1 MLEVLLKG
9 LDHADAAVRLD
20 VARVLG
26 MLDETRALEPLRRR
40 YEIEPDANVR
50 AVIAWAG
57 RRVYEAQ
64 QAGYDTLNALYRYFN
79 VDRELARVQDAA
91 EQALLRQLEQGL
103 DTGLRQQLE
112 KASKRR
118 MGLTLAAGI
127 GGTMLA
133 GPLGGLAAARMA
145 AGTGP
150 LEISPGFDARPHLG
164 TRRTPATRPTNDDI
178 SVWVKRLRESLAP
191 AAREQAALELS
202 HLNNPAALPY
212 LAAAFALDPAD
223 KVRDA
228 AQRAGKLLYWN
239 ALYWQMEQDGT
250 LQAEI
255 ERRAAALRAALPQHD
270 ASHGAP
276 RLDKGIGGGNSESD
290 VQTDVSE
297 ILRRAQLERARRK
310 KK

>member
-9 LDHADAAVRLD
+9 LNHPQAAVRLD

-26 MLDETRALEPLRRR
+26 MLDETQALDVLRSR
-40 YEIEPDANVR
+40 YEAEPDASVR
-50 AVIAWAG
+50 AALAWAG

-79 VDRELARVQDAA
+79 VDRELARIQDAA
-91 EQALLRQLEQGL
+91 ELALLRRLEQGL
-103 DTGLRQQLE
+103 DTDLRQQLE
-112 KASKRR
+112 RASKRR
-118 MGLTLAAGI
+118 MGVTLAAGI

-145 AGTGP
+145 MGSESLDG
-150 LEISPGFDARPHLG
+150 SSGFDARPHLG
-164 TRRTPATRPTNDDI
+164 TQRTPATRPTDDDI
-178 SVWVKRLRESLAP
+178 SVWVKRLRESIVP

-212 LAAAFALDPAD
+212 LAAAFALDPSD

-228 AQRAGKLLYWN
+228 AQRAGKILYWN
-239 ALYWQMEQDGT
+239 VLYWRMEQDGS
-250 LQAEI
+250 LAEEI
-255 ERRAAALRAALPQHD
+255 ERRAAALSAALPSQD
-270 ASHGAP
+270 AAP
-276 RLDKGIGGGNSESD
+276 AVSRPDSEAGTTD
-290 VQTDVSE
+290 AAPDPQTDVSE

>member
-1 MLEVLLKG
+1 QCDRQAGSGPVARPVCRDFKMLEVLLKG

-64 QAGYDTLNALYRYFN
+64 QPGYYTLNALYRYFN

-103 DTGLRQQLE
+103 DTDLRQQLE

-133 GPLGGLAAARMA
+133 GPLGGLAAARM
-145 AGTGP
+145 
-150 LEISPGFDARPHLG
+150 
-164 TRRTPATRPTNDDI
+164 
-178 SVWVKRLRESLAP
+178 
-191 AAREQAALELS
+191 
-202 HLNNPAALPY
+202 
-212 LAAAFALDPAD
+212 
-223 KVRDA
+223 
-228 AQRAGKLLYWN
+228 
-239 ALYWQMEQDGT
+239 
-250 LQAEI
+250 
-255 ERRAAALRAALPQHD
+255 
-270 ASHGAP
+270 
-276 RLDKGIGGGNSESD
+276 
-290 VQTDVSE
+290 
-297 ILRRAQLERARRK
+297 
-310 KK
+310 